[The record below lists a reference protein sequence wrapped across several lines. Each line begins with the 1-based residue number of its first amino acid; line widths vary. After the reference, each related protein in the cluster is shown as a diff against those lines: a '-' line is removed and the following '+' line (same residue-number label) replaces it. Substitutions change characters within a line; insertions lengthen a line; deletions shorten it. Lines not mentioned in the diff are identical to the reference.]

1 MKKITICDKEYDV
14 SCNAFTRFQY
24 KKIFGKGIFADI
36 KTISEFS
43 ENQEKIRKELTQ
55 KGLSNEEIDKEVNL
69 YMMENLDDF
78 IDVVE
83 RIAYILI
90 YSAKTAPGYTGNGS
104 TESFE
109 DWLKGLEKI
118 DLSASWISE
127 VTELAVSSF
136 C

>member
-1 MKKITICDKEYDV
+1 MKKITICDKEYEV

-24 KKIFGKGIFADI
+24 KKIFGRGIFADI
-36 KTISEFS
+36 KTLSEFS
-43 ENQEKIRKELTQ
+43 ENQEKIRKESIQ

-69 YMMENLDDF
+69 YMMEHLDDF

-90 YSAKTAPGYTGNGS
+90 YSANNS
-104 TESFE
+104 IESFE

>member
-1 MKKITICDKEYDV
+1 MKKITICDKEYEV

-36 KTISEFS
+36 KVLSEFS
-43 ENQEKIRKELTQ
+43 ENQEKIRKESTK
-55 KGLSNEEIDKEVNL
+55 KGLSNEEVDKEVNL
-69 YMMENLDDF
+69 YMMEHLDDF

-90 YSAKTAPGYTGNGS
+90 YSANNS
-104 TESFE
+104 IESFE

>member
-1 MKKITICDKEYDV
+1 MKKITICDKEYEV

-36 KTISEFS
+36 KTLSEFS

-78 IDVVE
+78 IDVIE

-90 YSAKTAPGYTGNGS
+90 YSANNS
-104 TESFE
+104 IESFE

-118 DLSASWISE
+118 DLSASWIGE

>member
-1 MKKITICDKEYDV
+1 MKKITICDKEYEV

-36 KTISEFS
+36 KTLSEFS
-43 ENQEKIRKELTQ
+43 ENQEKIRKESTKQ
-55 KGLSNEEIDKEVNL
+55 GLSNEEIDKEVNL
-69 YMMENLDDF
+69 YMMEHLDDF

-90 YSAKTAPGYTGNGS
+90 YSANNS
-104 TESFE
+104 IESFE

>member
-1 MKKITICDKEYDV
+1 MKKITICDKEYEV

-36 KTISEFS
+36 KTLSEFS
-43 ENQEKIRKELTQ
+43 ENQEKVRKELTE
-55 KGLSNEEIDKEVNL
+55 KGLSNEEIDKEVNF
-69 YMMENLDDF
+69 YVMEHLDEF

-90 YSAKTAPGYTGNGS
+90 YSANNSIK
-104 TESFE
+104 SFE

-127 VTELAVSSF
+127 GTELAVSSF

>member
-1 MKKITICDKEYDV
+1 MKKITICDKEYEV

-36 KTISEFS
+36 KILKEFS
-43 ENQEKIRKELTQ
+43 ENQEKNRKELAQ
-55 KGLSNEEIDKEVNL
+55 KGLSDEEIAEELNL
-69 YMMENLDDF
+69 NMMEHLDDF

-83 RIAYILI
+83 KIAYILI
-90 YSAKTAPGYTGNGS
+90 YSVNNS
-104 TESFE
+104 IESFE
-109 DWLKGLEKI
+109 DWLKGIEKI
-118 DLSASWISE
+118 DLSADWISE

>member
-1 MKKITICDKEYDV
+1 MKTITICDKEYNV
-14 SCNAFTRFQY
+14 SCNAFTRFEY
-24 KKIFGKGIFADI
+24 KNIFGKGIFTDI
-36 KTISEFS
+36 KILNDFS
-43 ENQEKIRKELTQ
+43 QKQEQLKRELVQ
-55 KGLSNEEIDKEVNL
+55 KKLSSEEIEKEINS

-90 YSAKTAPGYTGNGS
+90 YTANN
-104 TESFE
+104 EICSFDE
-109 DWLKGLEKI
+109 WLKGIEKI
-118 DLSASWISE
+118 DLSANWISE